1 MSSSIKSI
9 KRRIKAGKNISQITK
24 AMEMVAASKMRKS
37 QQKATSSRPYANKL
51 DEILRRMSQKIDPQS
66 HVLLRPSPPKDI
78 NSVAVL
84 VISPDKGL
92 CGGLNSN
99 LFRALEAN
107 EKKLSEHYADIVI
120 NFKYITVGKKAREYV
135 LKTNRALHAEFTGIP
150 DRPAYEKVLPIT
162 QLLMDGFVSGDFYKV
177 YLLYT
182 NFINTLTQKPDTHK
196 LLPIETEE
204 LFGLASPATGPSASG
219 DYLFEPSSDSIL
231 EWLLPYYFEL
241 SVYQKILEGQASEH
255 SARMV
260 AMRNASD
267 NAKEILRYL
276 NLEYNRKRQAAI
288 TDEIANLVTSRMAVS

>member
-78 NSVAVL
+78 NSVAVV

-107 EKKLSEHYADIVI
+107 EKKLNEHYADIVI
-120 NFKYITVGKKAREYV
+120 NF
-135 LKTNRALHAEFTGIP
+135 
-150 DRPAYEKVLPIT
+150 
-162 QLLMDGFVSGDFYKV
+162 Q
-177 YLLYT
+177 
-182 NFINTLTQKPDTHK
+182 
-196 LLPIETEE
+196 
-204 LFGLASPATGPSASG
+204 
-219 DYLFEPSSDSIL
+219 
-231 EWLLPYYFEL
+231 
-241 SVYQKILEGQASEH
+241 
-255 SARMV
+255 
-260 AMRNASD
+260 
-267 NAKEILRYL
+267 
-276 NLEYNRKRQAAI
+276 
-288 TDEIANLVTSRMAVS
+288 